1 MIARLVDGRTA
12 LHIASARGNAEIVK
26 ILMDRSIENEEAEDE
41 KEDLRRAQRKAE
53 RVAKGQLTETDEA
66 TEEESKEVGDE
77 DAEDVDDEGSEV
89 SEITLES
96 EEGSDAMTMGSFVK
110 VDNDGTKAQ
119 EVRCMPVL
127 IYCFKS
133 LFHTKDISYPKKKPV
148 LTLY

>member
-1 MIARLVDGRTA
+1 M
-12 LHIASARGNAEIVK
+12 
-26 ILMDRSIENEEAEDE
+26 IENVLPVHKTRAATTANPPTTAPFPAAKEPAPLAAAVVVEAEAADAETDADE
-41 KEDLRRAQRKAE
+41 ATA
-53 RVAKGQLTETDEA
+53 ETDEA